1 MPRNQVQFFA
11 NNSVGLHFHPTSC
24 GVYRIQDTK
33 IRRFMLGF
41 NWFEITPMKIASV
54 YKFSIEILGEWI
66 HKRTHKTLFVA
77 EGPRASARLC
87 LAIVFLLWKKPVNV
101 LYFLF
106 VFYVSFFVK
115 VENYFQNM
123 DPVAAN
129 TSCLKLNAAI
139 KSARIQYSP
148 SNCARWRC
156 LNLRNVITEFSFVF
170 DRRNYELPAK
180 FYRIK
185 DSDPSLHYHIFEIR
199 KPKINI

>member
-1 MPRNQVQFFA
+1 MSGNCF
-11 NNSVGLHFHPTSC
+11 
-24 GVYRIQDTK
+24 
-33 IRRFMLGF
+33 
-41 NWFEITPMKIASV
+41 
-54 YKFSIEILGEWI
+54 
-66 HKRTHKTLFVA
+66 
-77 EGPRASARLC
+77 
-87 LAIVFLLWKKPVNV
+87 LALKKPVNV

-115 VENYFQNM
+115 VKNYFQNM

-156 LNLRNVITEFSFVF
+156 LNLRLRYVITEFSF

-185 DSDPSLHYHIFEIR
+185 DSDPSLHYYIFEIR